1 MTSST
6 LTSIIPDLVLI
17 AILTGINAFFSSA
30 EMAIV
35 SVNKTKIKLL
45 SEEGDKRAKLLEKLM
60 NEPSSFL
67 ATIQVGITFA
77 SFFSSASAATGVSAE
92 ISRILSRYNIP
103 YINQISLIGVTII
116 LSYIT
121 LVFGELVPK
130 RIALKKSEKKALSS
144 ARIIY
149 FVSIIAKPFIKI
161 LSFSALVVLKLTKN
175 DEEGIEEKVS
185 EEEIRAMLS
194 EGEEYGTIKEEER
207 EMIDSV
213 FEFND
218 IMAKE
223 IMTSR
228 KDTYMINIEDTYEEY
243 MEQIFNLQYSRIPVY
258 EGKID
263 NIIGILYLKDFLV
276 EAKRVGFENIDIR
289 KILQA
294 PKFIPE
300 NKRTNELFKE
310 LKKTRNHMAILI
322 DEYGGFSGIVT
333 MEDLIEEIMGDIE
346 DEYDLEEPNIRKI
359 DEKNYIVKGTYTIH
373 EFNEFFDV
381 ELEEGD
387 YDTING
393 FMITKIGEIPD
404 YDKEV
409 VLDMDSFILEAIEI
423 KERRIEKVKVTIK

>member
-276 EAKRVGFENIDIR
+276 EAKRVGFDNIDIR

>member
-228 KDTYMINIEDTYEEY
+228 KDTYMINIGDTYEEY

-276 EAKRVGFENIDIR
+276 EAKRVGFDNIDIR

>member
-92 ISRILSRYNIP
+92 ISKILSRYNIP

-149 FVSIIAKPFIKI
+149 FVSVIAKPFIKI

-276 EAKRVGFENIDIR
+276 EAKRVGFDNIDIR

>member
-1 MTSST
+1 MTSSA

-35 SVNKTKIKLL
+35 SVNKTKIKFL

-92 ISRILSRYNIP
+92 ISKILSRYNIP

-149 FVSIIAKPFIKI
+149 FVSVIAKPFIKI

-276 EAKRVGFENIDIR
+276 EAKRVGFDNIDIR

>member
-45 SEEGDKRAKLLEKLM
+45 SEEGDKRAKILEKLM

-92 ISRILSRYNIP
+92 ISKILSRYNIP
-103 YINQISLIGVTII
+103 YINQISLIGITII

-149 FVSIIAKPFIKI
+149 FVSVIAKPFIKI

-243 MEQIFNLQYSRIPVY
+243 MEKIFNLQYSRIPVY

-276 EAKRVGFENIDIR
+276 EAKRVGFDNIDIR

>member
-1 MTSST
+1 MTSSA

-92 ISRILSRYNIP
+92 ISKILSRYNIP

-149 FVSIIAKPFIKI
+149 FVSVIAKPFIKI

-276 EAKRVGFENIDIR
+276 EAKRVGFDNIDIR

>member
-359 DEKNYIVKGTYTIH
+359 DENNYIVKGTYTIH

-409 VLDMDSFILEAIEI
+409 VLDMDLFILEAIEI

>member
-92 ISRILSRYNIP
+92 ISKILSRYNIP

>member
-121 LVFGELVPK
+121 LVFGELVPN

-276 EAKRVGFENIDIR
+276 EAKRVGFDNIDIR

>member
-149 FVSIIAKPFIKI
+149 FVSVIAKPFIKI

>member
-45 SEEGDKRAKLLEKLM
+45 SEEGDKRAKILEKLM

-92 ISRILSRYNIP
+92 ISKILSRYNIP
-103 YINQISLIGVTII
+103 YINQISLIGITII

-149 FVSIIAKPFIKI
+149 FVSVIAKPFIKI

-276 EAKRVGFENIDIR
+276 EAKRVGFDNIDIR

>member
-1 MTSST
+1 MTSSA

-149 FVSIIAKPFIKI
+149 FVSVIAKPFIKI

>member
-60 NEPSSFL
+60 NEPSIFL

>member
-149 FVSIIAKPFIKI
+149 FVSVIAKPFIKI

-276 EAKRVGFENIDIR
+276 EAKRVGFDNIDIR

>member
-1 MTSST
+1 MTSSA

-92 ISRILSRYNIP
+92 ISKILSRYNIP

-149 FVSIIAKPFIKI
+149 FVSVIAKPFIKI

>member
-1 MTSST
+1 M
-6 LTSIIPDLVLI
+6 I

-92 ISRILSRYNIP
+92 ISKILSRYNIP

-149 FVSIIAKPFIKI
+149 FVSVIAKPFIKI
-161 LSFSALVVLKLTKN
+161 LSFSALVILKLTKN

-276 EAKRVGFENIDIR
+276 EAKRVGFDNIDIR

-310 LKKTRNHMAILI
+310 IKKTRNHMAILI

>member
-92 ISRILSRYNIP
+92 ISKILSRYNIP

-149 FVSIIAKPFIKI
+149 FVSVIAKPFIKI

-409 VLDMDSFILEAIEI
+409 VLDIDSFILEAIEI

>member
-1 MTSST
+1 MTSSA

-92 ISRILSRYNIP
+92 ISKILSRYNIP

-149 FVSIIAKPFIKI
+149 FVSVIAKPFIKI
-161 LSFSALVVLKLTKN
+161 LSFSALVILKLTKN

-276 EAKRVGFENIDIR
+276 EAKRVGFDNIDIR

>member
-1 MTSST
+1 MTSSA

-149 FVSIIAKPFIKI
+149 FVSVIAKPFIKI

-276 EAKRVGFENIDIR
+276 EAKRVGFDNIDIR

-359 DEKNYIVKGTYTIH
+359 YEKNYIVKGTYTIH

>member
-1 MTSST
+1 MTSSA

-149 FVSIIAKPFIKI
+149 FVSVIAKPFIKI

-276 EAKRVGFENIDIR
+276 EAKRVGFDNIDIR

>member
-92 ISRILSRYNIP
+92 ISKILSRYNIP

-149 FVSIIAKPFIKI
+149 FVSVIAKPFIKI

>member
-45 SEEGDKRAKLLEKLM
+45 SEEGDKRAKILEKLM

-92 ISRILSRYNIP
+92 ISKILSRYNIP
-103 YINQISLIGVTII
+103 YINQISLIGITII

-149 FVSIIAKPFIKI
+149 FVSVIAKPFIKI

-243 MEQIFNLQYSRIPVY
+243 MEKIFNLQYSRIPVY

-276 EAKRVGFENIDIR
+276 EAKRVGFDNIDIR

-346 DEYDLEEPNIRKI
+346 R
-359 DEKNYIVKGTYTIH
+359 YIY
-373 EFNEFFDV
+373 
-381 ELEEGD
+381 
-387 YDTING
+387 Y
-393 FMITKIGEIPD
+393 
-404 YDKEV
+404 
-409 VLDMDSFILEAIEI
+409 S
-423 KERRIEKVKVTIK
+423 

>member
-45 SEEGDKRAKLLEKLM
+45 SEEGDKRAKILEKLM

-92 ISRILSRYNIP
+92 ISKILSRYNIP

-276 EAKRVGFENIDIR
+276 EAKRVGFDNIDIR

>member
-45 SEEGDKRAKLLEKLM
+45 SEEGDKRAKILEKLM

-92 ISRILSRYNIP
+92 ISKILSRYNIP

-149 FVSIIAKPFIKI
+149 FVSVIAKPFIKI

-276 EAKRVGFENIDIR
+276 EAKRVGFDNIDIR
-289 KILQA
+289 KILQV